1 MQIVGDLKIN
11 NDSSVT
17 KVVTALIN
25 SGYNVNVMPCKK
37 KKRVRLVITKKGER
51 EDK

>member
-1 MQIVGDLKIN
+1 MRIVGDLKIN
-11 NDSSVT
+11 NDDSVM
-17 KVVTALIN
+17 KVLTALTN

-37 KKRVRLVITKKGER
+37 KKRVRLVITTKKES